1 MNDPA
6 IRALLYPLL
15 TEGVYIEELPTGGTR
30 ADIVHITEQFM
41 HCYEIK
47 GAGDTMQRVVPQL
60 EYYREVYDLITFVV
74 TEKHLPKLLPLLPEW
89 VGVMVATPEGI
100 VTHRAAGYNSAIDRT
115 ALASLLMLDE
125 LKQFMLARG
134 LRGISTMQRREVLH
148 IMRHAHSI
156 PISHWARYTRER
168 LTARLPARIQQRAE
182 RKALRESRPPKVS
195 WRENIKRMPRR
206 RRKPRNL
213 P

>member
-15 TEGVYIEELPTGGTR
+15 TEGVYIEELPTGKTR
-30 ADIVHITEQFM
+30 ADVVHITEQFM

-47 GAGDTMQRVVPQL
+47 GDADTLQRVVSQL
-60 EYYREVYDLITFVV
+60 EYYKEAYDLVTFIV
-74 TEKHLPKLLPLLPEW
+74 TEKHVPKLLPLLPEW

-100 VTHRAAGYNSAIDRT
+100 TTYRQAGYNSAVGRT
-115 ALASLLMLDE
+115 GIGGLLMLDE

-156 PISHWARYTRER
+156 PVSHWARYARER
-168 LTARLPARIQQRAE
+168 LTARLPIRTQQRAE
-182 RKALRESRPPKVS
+182 RKALRELRRPTTP
-195 WRENIKRMPRR
+195 WRHNVKRIPRHKR
-206 RRKPRNL
+206 PRGL

>member
-30 ADIVHITEQFM
+30 ADLVHITEQYM

-47 GAGDTMQRVVPQL
+47 GSSDTMQRVVSQL
-60 EYYREVYDLITFVV
+60 GHYMLVYDFVTFVV

-100 VTHRAAGYNSAIDRT
+100 STHRTAGYNSAVERT
-115 ALASLLMLDE
+115 ALGGLLMVDE
-125 LKQFMLARG
+125 LRQFMLARG
-134 LRGISTMQRREVLH
+134 LRGVSTMQRREVMH
-148 IMRHAHSI
+148 IMRHAHNI
-156 PISHWARYTRER
+156 PVSHWARYTRER
-168 LTARLPARIQQRAE
+168 LTARLPVRTQKRAE
-182 RKALRESRPPKVS
+182 RKALRESQPPREP
-195 WRENIKRMPRR
+195 WRKNIRRIKRRKRPRG
-206 RRKPRNL
+206 L